1 MDQHS
6 RRIIGFGI
14 HPSDV
19 DGVAV
24 CRMFNHAISGSDP
37 PRLLSSDND
46 PLVIATGVGWWLGQ
60 TSQANTMPL
69 ATAGVIVVAF
79 AKVWV
84 VAFQFMELRHAP
96 RWLRHGFDAW
106 IIGIC
111 GTLMVI
117 LLR

>member
-1 MDQHS
+1 
-6 RRIIGFGI
+6 
-14 HPSDV
+14 
-19 DGVAV
+19 
-24 CRMFNHAISGSDP
+24 
-37 PRLLSSDND
+37 
-46 PLVIATGVGWWLGQ
+46 
-60 TSQANTMPL
+60 MPL

-111 GTLMVI
+111 STLMVI